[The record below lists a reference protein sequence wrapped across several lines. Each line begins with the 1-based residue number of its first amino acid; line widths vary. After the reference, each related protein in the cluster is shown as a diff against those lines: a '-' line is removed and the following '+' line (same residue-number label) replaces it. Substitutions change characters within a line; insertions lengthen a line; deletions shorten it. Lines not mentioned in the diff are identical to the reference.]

1 MKTIRVLLADDHAMV
16 RMGLAS
22 LLGTTKDICVVG
34 EAENGVQTVEK
45 ALALKPDIV
54 LMDLMMPEM
63 DGIDA
68 TAEIHARLPDVK
80 ILVLTSSGSSDDIAR
95 ALKAGAS
102 GALLKSSDFST
113 LVSALRTTAEGKS
126 ILSTDVRRNLDKNP
140 PLPDLTPR
148 QAEILASVTKGLTN
162 ADIARLLG
170 IRESSVKEH
179 VNLICEKLG
188 AANRAEAVAIALRRH
203 LLKI

>member
-1 MKTIRVLLADDHAMV
+1 MKTISVLLADDHAMV

-63 DGIDA
+63 DGVAA
-68 TAEIHARLPDVK
+68 TAEILAKLPETK
-80 ILVLTSSGSSDDIAR
+80 ILALTSSGSSDDIAR
-95 ALKAGAS
+95 VLKAGAT

-113 LVSALRTTAEGKS
+113 LVAALRTTAEGGR
-126 ILSTDVRRNLDKNP
+126 ILSSDIRRNLDENP

-148 QAEILASVTKGLTN
+148 QAEILASVTKGFTN

-179 VNLICEKLG
+179 INLICEKLG